1 MRVGIIAE
9 GTEDQAVIKNILR
22 AFNIDGYAIRPSLGT
37 DESGKHLANQST
49 IGTFQGVKNACLQPD
64 DFERALNVL
73 GDDFLVIHLDTAEI
87 DQHDFPFIRPNK
99 TDTDYCVQLLQ
110 KVIEQINAWLDNNYQ
125 AQLVYAICIEE
136 IEAWILTLYLKEDTS
151 EIVNVKNKLKHLLSV
166 KNITSK
172 GCSTNADFYEKKV
185 SCNFRKTKTLQKC
198 LPYNKSLLAFVESIN
213 AKLN

>member
-1 MRVGIIAE
+1 MRAGIIAE

-22 AFNIDGYAIRPSLGT
+22 AFNIDGYSIRPSLSV
-37 DESGKHLANQST
+37 DESRQHLANQST
-49 IGTFQGVKNACLQPD
+49 IGTFQGVKNACIQRD
-64 DFERALNVL
+64 DFERALNIL

-99 TDTDYCVQLLQ
+99 TDTDYCVQLRQ
-110 KVIEQINAWLDNNYQ
+110 KVIEQINAWLDNNYPK
-125 AQLVYAICIEE
+125 QLLYAICIEE
-136 IEAWILTLYLKEDTS
+136 MEAWILTLYLEQDTTK
-151 EIVNVKNKLKHLLSV
+151 IVDVKKKLIQTLST

-185 SCNFRKTKTLQKC
+185 SRNFRKKKNLQKH
-198 LPYNKSLLAFVESIN
+198 LSHNQSLLAFVESIN